1 MELDEFDSLKREAA
15 KLDHN
20 DSKSLKTFYVRM
32 VSSFKEFAGI
42 ADNILGITIII
53 YKIGNVESLNKS
65 IKELAELLPSH
76 VSLILTDYNSRE
88 VYEPLLDNL
97 KEKACRIKIP
107 NQNTAGA
114 TKKLPHKETRT
125 IRK

>member
-1 MELDEFDSLKREAA
+1 
-15 KLDHN
+15 
-20 DSKSLKTFYVRM
+20 M

-114 TKKLPHKETRT
+114 YKEIATQGDPHNPQVKYRRCLFELGEACLLYTSRCV
-125 IRK
+125 